1 MVVRVGITEIDDT
14 DELNKVYVALTD
26 TRRDIYNRQLAQ
38 KILLNNLNQRVKDLE
53 KQVAR
58 LVKK

>member
-1 MVVRVGITEIDDT
+1 MGITEIDDT